1 MLKIV
6 PLLMVIGITNN
17 SMRDMKKSIFI
28 ISLMALAVSC
38 AKEKLN
44 DVIEEGSYKLTAI
57 VESVNGTKTS
67 IFDNG
72 NATFSHKWEV
82 SDAISVFDGSENQKF
97 TTSGSGSSVSFS
109 GNPLSTAA
117 PHYVVYPY
125 SASNSIS
132 GNVVTVT
139 YPATQVLR
147 EGNYAA
153 GSNIMVGLSDSKDII
168 SFKNACAYI
177 QLNFAQKASTVI
189 KKIEITAVGGEVI
202 CGTADITIAGD
213 GTITNI
219 NMTGDGKIITVDC
232 GAGLDISA
240 SAKTVYVPLP
250 AVNLSNGFQVVV
262 RAADYSS
269 MGVKTTNTTVV
280 SRNTVTKMP
289 ALDYV
294 GTKTAY
300 GVANTILA
308 YNLSSLNI
316 DVTAHPV
323 VKSAFDDWDP
333 IAVDIND
340 VSKKKVE
347 AIPVKA
353 EILWKEPGITAL
365 SIEPEITNNIV
376 KVTNIAGLGNAL
388 IAIKDANDN
397 IIWSYTI
404 WKPEVDP
411 TLESNL
417 IDISSSYKMMPMDLG
432 AINYSKDPISVV
444 ESTDTKFYGLWFHYG
459 SKNPISHLVSVV
471 WRDGVRGLNDAS
483 CSTYTALIAGETEYK
498 KEAAMYN
505 SHKNPTLYYKGWKN
519 EDYSWNRTKKTYTD
533 PCPEGYKI
541 MNSNHFQGAGF
552 AAEYISNGWLF
563 KKNDVN
569 LLFTPKNMTLR
580 DEGTDVSF
588 PNTTN
593 SGALYVGS
601 ASNNLKSAIYFTSP
615 SIIYNTSVSGACF
628 VRCEKIK

>member
-1 MLKIV
+1 
-6 PLLMVIGITNN
+6 MVIGITNN
-17 SMRDMKKSIFI
+17 SMCDMKKSIFI

-72 NATFSHKWEV
+72 NTTFSHKWEV
-82 SDAISVFDGSENQKF
+82 NDAISVFDGSENKKF
-97 TTSGSGSSVSFS
+97 TTSGSGSSVSFT
-109 GNPLSTAA
+109 GNPLSKEA
-117 PHYVVYPY
+117 PHYAVYPY

-132 GNVVTVT
+132 DNVVTVT

-213 GTITNI
+213 GTISNI

-250 AVNLSNGFQVVV
+250 AVNLSNGFQVVA

-269 MGVKTTNTTVV
+269 MGVKTKNTTVV

-289 ALDYV
+289 ALNYV

-316 DVTAHPV
+316 DVTAHSV
-323 VKSAFDDWDP
+323 VKSATFPDWDP

-353 EILWKEPGITAL
+353 EVLWKEPGITAL
-365 SIEPEITNNIV
+365 SIKPEITNNIV
-376 KVTNIAGLGNAL
+376 QVTNIEGLGNAL

-417 IDISSSYKMMPMDLG
+417 IDISSGFKMMPMDLG
-432 AINYSKDPISVV
+432 AINYSKDPISVA
-444 ESTDTKFYGLWFHYG
+444 EHTDTKYYGLWFQYG

-471 WRDGVRGLNDAS
+471 WRNGVRGLNDDAF
-483 CSTYTALIAGETEYK
+483 STYTELIAGETQYK
-498 KEAAMYN
+498 KEAATYN
-505 SHKNPTLYYKGWKN
+505 STKRPTLYYKGWTN
-519 EDYSWNRTKKTYTD
+519 EDYAWNRSIKTYTD

-541 MNSNHFQGAGF
+541 MKSNHFIDAGF
-552 AAEYISNGWLF
+552 TTEYSSDGWLF
-563 KKNDVN
+563 KKADVN
-569 LLFTPKNMTLR
+569 LFFISRLFTLR
-580 DEGTDVSF
+580 DEASGKSF

-593 SGALYVGS
+593 SGALYVAS
-601 ASNNLKSAIYFTSP
+601 ASDNLQSAITFTASQ
-615 SIIYNTSVSGACF
+615 IYYNTSVGGACF